1 MGRIRK
7 FLCLS
12 PRERLLL
19 VQSAVFL
26 GWVRVGLS
34 LLPLQILRRFLT
46 KVVPRPGGHRL
57 SDRPSVERIVWAVTT
72 ASRYVPRATCL
83 TQALVA
89 KALLARSGHP
99 AHLRIGVATGEGRR
113 LEAHAWVVGDQGR
126 VLLGGMA
133 DLGRYTPLPSL
144 PGEER

>member
-7 FLCLS
+7 FLGLS
-12 PRERLLL
+12 TRERLLL

-34 LLPLQILRRFLT
+34 LLPLQILRRFLA
-46 KVVPRPGGHRL
+46 KVVPRSGGHER

-83 TQALVA
+83 TQALVT
-89 KALLARSGHP
+89 KALLARSGHR
-99 AHLRIGVATGEGRR
+99 AHLRIGVATGEGRGRR

-126 VLLGGMA
+126 VLLGGMD
-133 DLGRYTPLPSL
+133 DLGS
-144 PGEER
+144 EV